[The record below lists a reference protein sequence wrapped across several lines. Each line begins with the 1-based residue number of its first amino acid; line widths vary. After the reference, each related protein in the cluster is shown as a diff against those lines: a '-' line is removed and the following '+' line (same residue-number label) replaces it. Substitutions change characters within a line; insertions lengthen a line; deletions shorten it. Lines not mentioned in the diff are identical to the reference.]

1 MKEMSGYLY
10 KPARW
15 MGKGTSCERDASR
28 GKSAVISEF
37 WVWTGDRATVARGWR
52 TGDKKERVM
61 TGGVVESLFLHTEN
75 MIPV

>member
-1 MKEMSGYLY
+1 MREMSGYLY

-28 GKSAVISEF
+28 GKSGVIPEF

-52 TGDKKERVM
+52 AEEKKEGVM
-61 TGGVVESLFLHTEN
+61 TGGVVVFTPAN
-75 MIPV
+75 